1 MKEWK
6 IFAAETEN
14 LLRDL
19 GHVCLL
25 RITRNYVLCQ
35 TIKHPNL
42 SERVRT
48 TSMADDASM
57 QWAKTQNISKS
68 K

>member
-14 LLRDL
+14 LLRDV

-35 TIKHPNL
+35 RMKHLNL
-42 SERVRT
+42 SERLRT

-57 QWAKTQNISKS
+57 QWAMAQNIRVNK
-68 K
+68 

>member
-14 LLRDL
+14 LLRD

-42 SERVRT
+42 SERART
-48 TSMADDASM
+48 TSMGDDASM
-57 QWAKTQNISKS
+57 QWAMAQNIRENK
-68 K
+68 